1 MHMRLR
7 AIIALVTGLGI
18 GGLAFAASA
27 AHEANMDRWEVPVAT
42 KKLSNGLTIV
52 VSEDHSSPTVGV
64 SMVYH
69 VGMRLEPRNRT
80 GFAHLFEH
88 LMFEGTPNAK
98 GGTFDRVTTGGGGR
112 NNGSTRPDFT
122 NYIETAPVSALEP
135 ILWLEADRMKTL
147 DFNPVTLKNQQD
159 VVKEEIR
166 VNVKNQPYGG
176 FMWIDIGQ
184 HAFSKW
190 ENNHDGYGSF
200 EDLENAS
207 LEDVRAFHR
216 DYYGPNNAVLA
227 IAGDVT
233 PEQGFALAEKY
244 FGDIPARKPPPAP
257 NYSEGLNTQEKRI
270 QQGDAMAQVP
280 AIAAAWKM
288 PDRGSRDHAP
298 KVVLDN
304 LLAGGS
310 ASRFY
315 QGLVKG
321 RELALNIQPLYGLIG
336 PWEYDGPTLFTV
348 FALYKP
354 TTDADAVLRAMDEEI
369 AKVASEGVSTEE
381 LARVKTGMLAAWYN
395 GLEAFISRADTLAKL
410 QLLWGDA
417 EVVNKIPGW
426 IEAVSSEDVQR
437 AARTYLTR
445 ANRTVIDRKPA
456 AMLQGAAAAAP
467 AQDDTVPAPT
477 KPAPAPTSDTP
488 APQPE
493 PPAQPDPPTEQP
505 AQGND

>member
-1 MHMRLR
+1 MRVR
-7 AIIALVTGLGI
+7 ATGLMLAA
-18 GGLAFAASA
+18 GLLLAGTVDAADK
-27 AHEANMDRWEVPVAT
+27 DRWNIPVSVRT
-42 KKLSNGLTIV
+42 LDNGLTVV

-64 SMVYH
+64 SVVYH

-88 LMFEGTPNAK
+88 LMFEGTPNAPE
-98 GGTFDRVTTGGGGR
+98 GVFDRVITGGGGR

-122 NYIETAPVSALEP
+122 NYIEMAPVSALEP

-147 DFNPVTLKNQQD
+147 DFNPTTLKNQQD

-184 HAFSKW
+184 QAFAKW

-207 LEDVRAFHR
+207 LDDVRAFHR
-216 DYYGPNNAVLA
+216 DYYGPNNAVLG

-233 PEQGFALAEKY
+233 PEQGFAL
-244 FGDIPARKPPPAP
+244 
-257 NYSEGLNTQEKRI
+257 
-270 QQGDAMAQVP
+270 AQVP

-288 PDRGSRDHAP
+288 PDRASADQAP
-298 KVVLDN
+298 MAVLGDV
-304 LLAGGS
+304 LAGGP

-315 QGLVKG
+315 QGIVKG
-321 RELALNIQPLYGLIG
+321 RELALNVDSLYGLTSA
-336 PWEYDGPTLFTV
+336 WEYDGPTLFTV

-354 TTDADAVLRAMDEEI
+354 TTDADAVLKAMDEEI
-369 AKVASEGVSTEE
+369 AKVVDEGVSDEE
-381 LARVKTGMLAAWYN
+381 LARVKTDMLADWYN
-395 GLEAFISRADTLAKL
+395 GLELFINRADTLAKL

-417 EVVNKIPGW
+417 GVVNEIPTW
-426 IEAVSSEDVQR
+426 IEAVDSGDVQR
-437 AARTYLTR
+437 VARTYLTQ

-456 AMLQGAAAAAP
+456 AMLQVPAAP
-467 AQDDTVPAPT
+467 ADTAPEPA
-477 KPAPAPTSDTP
+477 K
-488 APQPE
+488 PE
-493 PPAQPDPPTEQP
+493 PPATSDAAAGDAP
-505 AQGND
+505 ADAVQDDAQDDSAKPQTDDDR